1 MEKIKKKYGVIVG
14 IYLIV
19 ALALVGVFVSI
30 NSPLVSSGV
39 GLNSTVYMTLEVG
52 AVFPEIL
59 NMSLNEG
66 NAIVLTAN
74 STTSVLCQAVLED
87 WNNDTTIFKVNA
99 TLFDDTFTGTS
110 PDDNNSHYSNSSCV
124 IDLDASSY
132 LGGSIIDDQ
141 YLAVANCTFDVLYN
155 ANPTGWNCSVYV
167 EDVTNRSNTDMEP
180 GTILGLLALGLPDS
194 IDYGIVN
201 STEVSTE
208 QTILVENVGNVQFNI
223 TVNGYA
229 NASEKDDGKAMNC
242 SHGSIDYISV
252 EYEKFNLTATTPGVL
267 GLSSF
272 EASYT
277 NLTSSLNPAIRTF
290 ELNYRQSEAS
300 NEAVKDSYWRIYVPK
315 GVAGTCEGN
324 IEFGAT
330 VAVGS

>member
-1 MEKIKKKYGVIVG
+1 MRDMKKRHKLIVG
-14 IYLIV
+14 SYLAIV
-19 ALALVGVFVSI
+19 LAFVGLFMFVS
-30 NSPLVSSGV
+30 SPLVSSGI
-39 GLNSTVYMTLEVG
+39 GQNSTVIMTLEVG

-59 NMSLNEG
+59 NMSLNQG
-66 NAIVLTAN
+66 NDIVLTAN
-74 STTSVLCQAVLED
+74 STSSVLCQALLED

-99 TLFDDTFTGTS
+99 TLFDNASSASS

-124 IDLDASSY
+124 IDLNASNY
-132 LGGSIIDDQ
+132 LSDSITDDQ
-141 YLAVANCTFDVLYN
+141 YLAIANCTFDIWYY
-155 ANPTGWNCSVYV
+155 ANPTSWNCTAYV
-167 EDVTNRSNTDMEP
+167 EDVTNRSNTETES
-180 GTILGLLALGLPDS
+180 GVVLGLLALGLPDS

-208 QTILVENVGNVQFNI
+208 KIILVENTGNIQFNI

-229 NASEKDDGKAMNC
+229 NASQKDDGYAMNC
-242 SHGSIDYISV
+242 SHGSIDYINV

-267 GLSSF
+267 DLSSF
-272 EASYT
+272 EASYV
-277 NLTSSLNPAIRTF
+277 NLTSSLSPTVRNF
-290 ELNYRQSEAS
+290 SLDYRQNESF

-330 VAVGS
+330 TSAGS